1 MTDSIATAPPVLDRF
16 RLDGRVALVT
26 GAGNGIGRGI
36 AYALGEAGAAVAVAD
51 LRTDSAETVANELEA
66 KGIDAIAVTL
76 DAADPDSASEAVA
89 VVVGHWGSL
98 TIGVN
103 NAGIFGYGDT
113 IDVTP
118 QEWRRIMA
126 VNLDGVFYCAQ
137 AEARAMRE
145 AGYGKII
152 NTASMAGRI
161 ITRYSGPEIPYCVS
175 KAAVLQLTR
184 GLAVDWAK
192 YGIRVNALSPG
203 YTENISTEAVLAT
216 EEGRAHLELLFETN
230 PLVGLVPPADLQGA
244 AVYLASAASDSTTG
258 LDLLIDRG
266 HTLW

>member
-1 MTDSIATAPPVLDRF
+1 MTDSIATAPAILDRF

-36 AYALGEAGAAVAVAD
+36 AHALGEAGAAVAVAD
-51 LRTDSAETVANELEA
+51 LRSDSAETVANELER
-66 KGIDAIAVTL
+66 KGTDAIALTL
-76 DAADPDSASEAVA
+76 DAADPDSAREAVA
-89 VVVGHWGSL
+89 AVVGHWGSL

-103 NAGIFGYGDT
+103 NAGVVGGGDA

-118 QEWRRIMA
+118 KEWRRIMA

-137 AEARAMRE
+137 AEARTMRE

-161 ITRYSGPEIPYCVS
+161 VTRYGPGIPYCVS
-175 KAAVLQLTR
+175 KAGVLHLTR
-184 GLAVDWAK
+184 GLAVEWARH
-192 YGIRVNALSPG
+192 GIRVNAISPG
-203 YTENISTEAVLAT
+203 YTENSSTAAALAT
-216 EEGRAHLELLFETN
+216 EEGRAHIEFLAETS
-230 PLVGLVPPADLQGA
+230 PLAGMIPTADLQGA

-258 LDLLIDRG
+258 LDLLVDRG